1 MNKKLIAI
9 DLDGTTLNQQSKI
22 TSKTQRVFQK
32 AKEAGHIISIATGR
46 PYRNS
51 KYYYSQLKMDTPMIN
66 FNGALCHLPNETS
79 WSDQYHKTISRELA
93 IDMLDLKKDFDIQL
107 IAAELL
113 DTVYADEDFLP
124 YPDFFPNGQQDTQ
137 KLSAANLKSDPTS
150 VCVFTAQEN
159 QELIINKII
168 QRYGDLVEVRTWGG
182 QTPCLEIVSAGVQKA
197 LGVERVASVYGIKQQ
212 DIVAFGDEDNDYE
225 MIQYAGHGVVMQNG
239 IQALKDIANDITEK
253 TNEEDGL
260 ALYLENYLGLA

>member
-1 MNKKLIAI
+1 
-9 DLDGTTLNQQSKI
+9 
-22 TSKTQRVFQK
+22 
-32 AKEAGHIISIATGR
+32 
-46 PYRNS
+46 
-51 KYYYSQLKMDTPMIN
+51 
-66 FNGALCHLPNETS
+66 
-79 WSDQYHKTISRELA
+79 A

-168 QRYGDLVEVRTWGG
+168 QRYGNLVEVRTWGG

-212 DIVAFGDEDNDYE
+212 DIIAFGDEDNDYE

-260 ALYLENYLGLA
+260 ALYLEDYLGLA